1 MRIGID
7 IGGTKIVIGLV
18 DESGT
23 VTARR
28 RLPTESR
35 AGYAATRDRMI
46 AGIDALLRESGVAAG
61 DVKRIGIAAAGQ
73 VAGDTI
79 LFSPNLHWDNLPVKR
94 DIEDATGI
102 PTFLENDVNA
112 ATYGEWR
119 FTLGAG
125 PSDVVGIFIGT
136 GIGGGLIF
144 GRRLYR
150 GFSGVGGEIGH
161 MTLNPAGYRCNCGN
175 TGCFES
181 FCGGVYVASRV
192 KARIE
197 EGYRGKI
204 WDIVEGKPD
213 RLHAGHVEAAC
224 LQGDE
229 LCGRMWKEVI
239 EYLGIGLQNIV
250 NLLNPEVIICGGGV
264 VAGTK
269 YLLDDARQVMTRRAA
284 GPSVAGMRIQ
294 KAALGEDAVILGV
307 SCIDGEVNE

>member
-1 MRIGID
+1 M
-7 IGGTKIVIGLV
+7 IGLV
-18 DESGT
+18 DESGA

-35 AGYAATRDRMI
+35 AGYPATRDRMI
-46 AGIDALLRESGVAAG
+46 AGIDALLRESGVAAS
-61 DVKRIGIAAAGQ
+61 DVKKVGVAAAGQ

-79 LFSPNLHWDNLPVKR
+79 VFSPNLHWDHLPVRR

-102 PTFLENDVNA
+102 PTYLENDVNA

-119 FTLGAG
+119 FTLDAG
-125 PSDVVGIFIGT
+125 PGDVVGMFIGT

-150 GFSGVGGEIGH
+150 GFSGVAAEIGH

-181 FCGGVYVASRV
+181 FCGGVYVAGRV

-204 WDIVEGKPD
+204 WDIVGGDPD
-213 RLHAGHVEAAC
+213 KLHAGHVEEAC
-224 LQGDE
+224 YQGDE
-229 LCGRMWKEVI
+229 LCARIWKEVI

-264 VAGTK
+264 VAGTR
-269 YLLDDARQVMTRRAA
+269 YLLDEARKVMARRAA
-284 GPSVAGMRIQ
+284 GPSVKGMRIQ

-307 SCIDGEVNE
+307 SCIDGEGDE

>member
-35 AGYAATRDRMI
+35 AGYPATRDRVI
-46 AGIDALLRESGVAAG
+46 AGISTLLAESGVDPG
-61 DVKRIGIAAAGQ
+61 GVKGIGIAAAGQ
-73 VAGDTI
+73 VRGDTI
-79 LFSPNLHWDNLPVKR
+79 LFSPNLHWDNLPVGR
-94 DIEDATGI
+94 YIQDATGI

-119 FTLGAG
+119 FTLGAE
-125 PSDVVGIFIGT
+125 PSDVVGVFIGT
-136 GIGGGLIF
+136 GVGGGLIF

-175 TGCFES
+175 TGCLES

-192 KARIE
+192 KARIG

-204 WDIVEGKPD
+204 WDIIEGEPD
-213 RLHAGHVEAAC
+213 RLHAGHVEEAC

-250 NLLNPEVIICGGGV
+250 NLLNPQVIVCGGGV
-264 VAGTK
+264 ITGTK
-269 YLLDDARQVMTRRAA
+269 SLLDDARQVMARRAA
-284 GPSVAGMRIQ
+284 GPSVAGMRVQ
-294 KAALGEDAVILGV
+294 RAALGEDAVILGV
-307 SCIDGEVNE
+307 SCIDGEGYE